1 MDEKIIIAVSA
12 YPVIFNTTLASYK
25 DRTVKAKAWLK
36 VSEEVGLTE
45 EECRRRWKVLRDTY
59 LRVRR
64 REEAGKRSGSAAGPL
79 KTWKYSAILSFL
91 GPFVTPR
98 ETSSNM
104 VLGVEVDR
112 IAEYPVEDHGSEAA
126 AGTASDLG
134 DLSCEEPEAAAASE
148 PIPPPPPTAAV
159 TTPPIAPV
167 RTQYRKRETEIETL
181 LLEVS
186 SIPQ

>member
-64 REEAGKRSGSAAGPL
+64 REEAGKRRRPV
-79 KTWKYSAILSFL
+79 AIWCW
-91 GPFVTPR
+91 
-98 ETSSNM
+98 
-104 VLGVEVDR
+104 GVEVDR